1 MDISFVGRLVYL
13 DSAAGY
19 ERMKKSN
26 DRNFTPARG
35 TEEVETE
42 VATHAGGWGH
52 CEGRG
57 RVRGAGGVED
67 DPSLPC
73 NCNGI
78 HMNDRWF
85 V

>member
-1 MDISFVGRLVYL
+1 MDISFIGRLFYL

-26 DRNFTPARG
+26 NRNFTPTRG

-42 VATHAGGWGH
+42 VAAPGGWGH
-52 CEGRG
+52 CGGRG
-57 RVRGAGGVED
+57 RGRGAGGVEN

-73 NCNGI
+73 NRNGI
-78 HMNDRWF
+78 HMNDRWC